1 MNGSEPCRPNFPIAS
16 AATAASARERRPRQ
30 CPGCR
35 TLGRGPS
42 PPQVRAG
49 HEQVS
54 TPWARAVAVPGIRA
68 RHCRP
73 AGRRCVRAGPCRP
86 GRWPL
91 PARARAAAAS
101 PPPPPPPPCRRCVAA
116 AAQLGS
122 EGWAGAPTAT
132 SAENAQA
139 LHFLRHHLCAT
150 LKIEYMAERSA
161 LALWTTLKR
170 RFERMKYSTQPQAE
184 AEWAR
189 LRFADFRSVGEY
201 NSALHRICTHLQLCG
216 VTVTDSQKIEK
227 TLSTFHP
234 DAVQSSRS
242 YRQANYKEYSEPIDI
257 LQVDEAHDEVL
268 KKNFVV
274 QPLGASARP
283 EVQAN
288 AFKIRKP
295 LKKKRGKKAGK
306 DKKEAKVPKGPQ
318 VCFRCSGKSHCSRE
332 CRAPQH
338 VADAYKARKAHEAN
352 LTIYGGGGSVTPQVA
367 PPQMIPT
374 PPSLAMLQASTTD
387 TTTPMDVEPSGNPP
401 SGLDLGDAAALFTM
415 DDVTAKD
422 IALEV
427 NGLMEEST

>member
-1 MNGSEPCRPNFPIAS
+1 MSAITKREFDELAQHGGNYLAWATDVEIWLEGKQLLSPIGLGGKGAP
-16 AATAASARERRPRQ
+16 AATS
-30 CPGCR
+30 
-35 TLGRGPS
+35 
-42 PPQVRAG
+42 V
-49 HEQVS
+49 
-54 TPWARAVAVPGIRA
+54 
-68 RHCRP
+68 
-73 AGRRCVRAGPCRP
+73 
-86 GRWPL
+86 
-91 PARARAAAAS
+91 
-101 PPPPPPPPCRRCVAA
+101 
-116 AAQLGS
+116 
-122 EGWAGAPTAT
+122 
-132 SAENAQA
+132 ENAQA

-161 LALWTTLKR
+161 LALWTALKR
-170 RFERMKYSTQPQAE
+170 WFERLKYSTQPQTE

-189 LRFADFRSVGEY
+189 LRVADFRSVGEY
-201 NSALHRICTHLQLCG
+201 NSALHRICTRLRLCG

-242 YRQANYKEYSEPIDI
+242 YRQANYKEYSELVDI
-257 LQVDEAHDEVL
+257 LQVAEAHDEVL
-268 KKNFVV
+268 KKNVVV

-288 AFKIRKP
+288 AFKILKP
-295 LKKKRGKKAGK
+295 LKKKRGKRGKKAGK
-306 DKKEAKVPKGPQ
+306 DKKEAKVPKGPH
-318 VCFRCSGKSHCSRE
+318 VCFRCGRKSHYSRD

-352 LTIYGGGGSVTPQVA
+352 LTIYGGGGSVVPQVA

-401 SGLDLGDAAALFTM
+401 FGLDLGDAAALFTM
-415 DDVTAKD
+415 DDVTTND

>member
-73 AGRRCVRAGPCRP
+73 AGRRC
-86 GRWPL
+86 
-91 PARARAAAAS
+91 
-101 PPPPPPPPCRRCVAA
+101 PPPPSWAA
-116 AAQLGS
+116 RDGPLEGKQLLSPIGL
-122 EGWAGAPTAT
+122 GGKGAPTAT

>member
-1 MNGSEPCRPNFPIAS
+1 MS
-16 AATAASARERRPRQ
+16 AITKREFDELAQHGGNYLAWATDVEIWLEGKQLLSLID
-30 CPGCR
+30 
-35 TLGRGPS
+35 LGGK
-42 PPQVRAG
+42 
-49 HEQVS
+49 
-54 TPWARAVAVPGIRA
+54 
-68 RHCRP
+68 
-73 AGRRCVRAGPCRP
+73 
-86 GRWPL
+86 
-91 PARARAAAAS
+91 
-101 PPPPPPPPCRRCVAA
+101 
-116 AAQLGS
+116 
-122 EGWAGAPTAT
+122 GAPAAT

-139 LHFLRHHLCAT
+139 LQFLRHQLCTT
-150 LKIEYMAERSA
+150 LNIEYMADRRA
-161 LALWTTLKR
+161 LALWTALKR
-170 RFERMKYSTQPQAE
+170 RFERLKYSTQPQAE

-201 NSALHRICTHLQLCG
+201 NSALHRICTRLQLCG

-234 DAVQSSRS
+234 DA
-242 YRQANYKEYSEPIDI
+242 ANYKEYSELIDI
-257 LQVDEAHDEVL
+257 LQVAEAHDEVL

-283 EVQAN
+283 EVQAS

-318 VCFRCSGKSHCSRE
+318 VCFRCGGKSHYSRE

-352 LTIYGGGGSVTPQVA
+352 LTIYRGGGSVAPQVA

-387 TTTPMDVEPSGNPP
+387 TTTSMDVEPSGNPP

-415 DDVTAKD
+415 DDVTANG
-422 IALEV
+422 IALGV